1 MGRHSGPL
9 GYDPDMGDLVVRELA
24 DEDYDGVRR
33 VDELTQ
39 RQYLGVTWDD
49 MSDADNRQV
58 SSFKIAKRQS
68 SDWCMG

>member
-9 GYDPDMGDLVVRELA
+9 CYDPDMRDIVVRELA

-39 RQYLGVTWDD
+39 RQYLGVTW
-49 MSDADNRQV
+49 
-58 SSFKIAKRQS
+58 
-68 SDWCMG
+68 G